1 MSTAGERYRLCVK
14 GPVSGAAA
22 ELVDHRYGR
31 AAQVVPDGEDTIVE
45 LSGDQAA
52 LRALLT
58 LLWDLGHEVLAV
70 VGRDALGDS

>member
-1 MSTAGERYRLCVK
+1 MSTADDHYRLSVK

-22 ELVDHRYGR
+22 ALVDHRYGS
-31 AAQVVPDGEDTIVE
+31 AARVVPDGPDTVVM

-70 VGRDALGDS
+70 VSHAPGGDS